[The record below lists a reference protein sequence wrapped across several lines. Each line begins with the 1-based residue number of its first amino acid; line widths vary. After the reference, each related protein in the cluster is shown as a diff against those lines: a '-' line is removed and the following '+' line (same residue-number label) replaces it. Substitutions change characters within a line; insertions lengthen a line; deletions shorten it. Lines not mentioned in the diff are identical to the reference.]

1 MLRSVE
7 RLAPHLHGG
16 ELGHCGRSF
25 FIKEGRVEGVSLL
38 LWPWPLQRQLSQIR
52 PRLDCFLVA
61 PEDPLASGPS
71 MSGDR
76 RRLGRG
82 DDTSNESTLAIIV
95 EGLIGINN

>member
-1 MLRSVE
+1 M
-7 RLAPHLHGG
+7 
-16 ELGHCGRSF
+16 
-25 FIKEGRVEGVSLL
+25 EGVSLL

-82 DDTSNESTLAIIV
+82 DDTSNESTML
-95 EGLIGINN
+95 GNIGKARKGTKFQFSKHWLL